1 MRKTLLTI
9 FAAMLTTVST
19 SAADISLQSAKTL
32 AAQYVTVP
40 QVQRAKSN
48 TSGSTTNKLLNHF
61 YCFNDAS
68 GKGFVL
74 ISDDDCVQPVLG
86 YSDSGA
92 FDVDHVPVQLQDW
105 LTAVSQ
111 YISKNKAA
119 GKTVAALKVMTPNG
133 SHWIRIIPVFFITSD
148 IPTGISVPSVTES
161 TGSDDNAP
169 YYTLQGIR
177 LSARPTS
184 PGLYIRKGKAVV
196 VK

>member
-48 TSGSTTNKLLNHF
+48 TSGGTATDKLLNHF

-133 SHWIRIIPVFFITSD
+133 SHWIRIIPVSSSRRTSLLVSVCSLSPKVQAVTTMPRTIRCRVFVSQPVPHHRD
-148 IPTGISVPSVTES
+148 CISAKV
-161 TGSDDNAP
+161 
-169 YYTLQGIR
+169 R
-177 LSARPTS
+177 RWW
-184 PGLYIRKGKAVV
+184 
-196 VK
+196 

>member
-48 TSGSTTNKLLNHF
+48 TSGGTATDKLLNHF

-74 ISDDDCVQPVLG
+74 ISDDDCVQPILG
-86 YSDSGA
+86 YPDSGT
-92 FDVDHVPVQLQDW
+92 FDVDHVSVQLQDW
-105 LTAVSQ
+105 LTAVSNS
-111 YISKNKAA
+111 INTE
-119 GKTVAALKVMTPNG
+119 GALPIMGNAP
-133 SHWIRIIPVFFITSD
+133 S
-148 IPTGISVPSVTES
+148 SVTC
-161 TGSDDNAP
+161 
-169 YYTLQGIR
+169 
-177 LSARPTS
+177 
-184 PGLYIRKGKAVV
+184 
-196 VK
+196 

>member
-9 FAAMLTTVST
+9 FAALLTTVST
-19 SAADISLQSAKTL
+19 SAADIRLQSANTS

-40 QVQRAKSN
+40 QVQRAKSH
-48 TSGSTTNKLLNHF
+48 TSGRTTNKLLHHC
-61 YCFNDAS
+61 YCCNDAS
-68 GKGFVL
+68 GKGCVL

-177 LSARPTS
+177 LAARPTS

>member
-133 SHWIRIIPVFFITSD
+133 SHWIRIIPVSSSRRTSLLVSVCSLSPKVQAVTTMPRT
-148 IPTGISVPSVTES
+148 IRCRVFVSQPVPHRLVCISAKVR
-161 TGSDDNAP
+161 
-169 YYTLQGIR
+169 QWW
-177 LSARPTS
+177 
-184 PGLYIRKGKAVV
+184 
-196 VK
+196 